1 MQFEWEAVEIFQSCT
16 TTHNSP
22 RASYVLTPTFATVLL
37 DTFTDRR
44 LFEHLTWDLNSRGLR
59 ATHNLECPGSDQHI
73 RGSALM
79 DKVQNKHTCLL
90 KHTHNQ
96 IHTHAYTRAHK
107 SSGWATH
114 NGRVLEG
121 YIKLDLWQHEN
132 VTEQAARMK
141 LMAPMVSN
149 DGSLSPWGKS
159 LPQSSRKSW
168 DLREGGVRAYV
179 DI

>member
-1 MQFEWEAVEIFQSCT
+1 MQFEWEAAEIFPSCT

-44 LFEHLTWDLNSRGLR
+44 LLEHLTWDLNSRGLR

-79 DKVQNKHTCLL
+79 D
-90 KHTHNQ
+90 
-96 IHTHAYTRAHK
+96 K